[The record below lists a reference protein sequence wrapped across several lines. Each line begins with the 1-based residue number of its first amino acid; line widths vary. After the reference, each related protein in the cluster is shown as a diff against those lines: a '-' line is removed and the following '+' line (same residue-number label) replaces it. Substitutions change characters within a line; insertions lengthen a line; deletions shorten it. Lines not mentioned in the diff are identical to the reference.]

1 MYKVKVGLR
10 EGTVT
15 SKVVHRSNHYPVWF
29 NGTVEFIHKS
39 MVKFIES
46 NENKILIKKVK

>member
-15 SKVVHRSNHYPVWF
+15 SKVVYYNHYPVWF

-46 NENKILIKKVK
+46 TENKILIKKVK